1 MNDDFKSYIQNDTNV
16 LDVVESSYPIKSIIG
31 SISIT
36 QANVFEQDQFIDGYS
51 STIVMNDVNITNITF
66 TEPVI
71 KTSLSTLNGSDIVV
85 ANINNPSNSAN
96 FFISCSTTSI
106 INISGL
112 NYTSSQASLILLNNV
127 KGVIDDLDITS
138 VSSVRA
144 MVQIDRSYDLSL
156 TQLSIDDVN
165 TRVNSI
171 VSVTDST
178 GLKFNN
184 ILISN
189 IAHLIFKIQNSIIDR
204 AHSLDFN
211 NCYQGIKVLDFS
223 TIHINSSIFDNIG
236 DSGVISGGVIQT
248 SDSNI
253 TISNSN
259 FTN

>member
-1 MNDDFKSYIQNDTNV
+1 M
-16 LDVVESSYPIKSIIG
+16 LDVIESSYPIKSVIG
-31 SISIT
+31 SMQISQT
-36 QANVFEQDQFIDGYS
+36 NVFEQNRFIDAYS
-51 STIVMNDVNITNITF
+51 STVMMDDVNITNITF

-71 KTSLSTLNGSDIVV
+71 KASLSTLNGSNIVV

-156 TQLSIDDVN
+156 TQLTIDNVN
-165 TRVNSI
+165 TQVNSI

-178 GLKFNN
+178 GLEIHN

-189 IAHLIFKIQNSIIDR
+189 IAHLVFEIHNSIIDKV
-204 AHSLDFN
+204 HSLAFN
-211 NCYQGIKVLDFS
+211 NCHQGIRVLDFS

-236 DSGVISGGVIQT
+236 DSGVISGGAIQT
-248 SDSNI
+248 SDSNM